1 MTPAPRSTERMSE
14 VRILIRSVTAF
25 FVVRLMVVCRGG
37 CRGEKFICCQVVEAC
52 CVSVAQIYINECD
65 GKAEAC
71 KQVEKRV
78 ELSEQAKECNLS
90 QTRTKNKRGWL
101 KRDGK

>member
-14 VRILIRSVTAF
+14 VRMLLRSVTAF
-25 FVVRLMVVCRGG
+25 FFVWLMIVSRGG

-52 CVSVAQIYINECD
+52 CLSVAQIYINECD

-90 QTRTKNKRGWL
+90 QTKKNKKRVVEE
-101 KRDGK
+101 RDGK